1 MNLLHEALRKH
12 RQHEASDAA
21 KLSAQSSLSTERYC
35 DRREDFCKIFFPK
48 KNSILGTLK
57 RYGKRIAITGGLL
70 GFIAWLFYHIPSS
83 ALKDNALISS
93 LRTGAHS
100 LVKMSTQAASWLRH
114 RVTRSPAIS
123 SSQNVQEHLQQIK
136 IQDIQ
141 TLGALQAKIRIEN
154 KVYLPG
160 AIICNE
166 PYIRFIGIEQQQ
178 IIFEDR
184 EHRRYQNSIENML
197 E

>member
-1 MNLLHEALRKH
+1 MVKTSVR
-12 RQHEASDAA
+12 
-21 KLSAQSSLSTERYC
+21 SSLSTERYC
-35 DRREDFCKIFFPK
+35 DRREDLCKIFFLK
-48 KNSILGTLK
+48 KNSIFGTLK
-57 RYGKRIAITGGLL
+57 RYGQKIVITGGLL
-70 GFIAWLFYHIPSS
+70 GLMAGLFYYIPSS
-83 ALKDNALISS
+83 ALKDNAFISS

-100 LVKMSTQAASWLRH
+100 LAKMSTQAASWLRH
-114 RVTRSPAIS
+114 RITKSPELL
-123 SSQNVQEHLQQIK
+123 SSQNVQEHLQRMK

-141 TLGALQAKIRIEN
+141 TLGAMQAKIRIEN

-160 AIICNE
+160 AIICDE

-184 EHRRYQNSIENML
+184 EHRHYQHLIENML